1 MSLTGVPNRTAYS
14 VLLALAGKV
23 PAGTTPGLNRL
34 LAEYDLASPVRAIAT
49 FTARPTADQVDAL
62 EHLGLTV
69 RPMQHVPLADVTGS
83 VSAMQAAVEHGI
95 ATDVYLDER
104 TEDASVG
111 VYRRRHAAWGVLP
124 RVASLVLSLFFV
136 LTLHA
141 QDDQANPGLS
151 RLLAA
156 NSLTSSVRGIAS
168 FEAVPT
174 ADQVRALQQLGLAV
188 QPMKHVALANVAGPV
203 SAMQAAVTNGLASD
217 VYPDERIELFD
228 TASSDAMGAAATRL
242 AGLTG
247 KGVTVAVVDSG
258 CDATH
263 PDLAKRV
270 VHNVK
275 LYSGEYA
282 NVRPDGSNTIVVPV
296 ELLPRS
302 DSDIGGGHGTHVAG
316 IIAADGTSGPG
327 NLGVAPGASLVCY
340 SIGEVLFTTAVVTA
354 YDHMLDQPELWSID
368 VVNNSWGNSFRQFDP
383 RDPVAVVTKAV
394 ADLGV
399 TVVFAAG
406 NSGNGEAAMSLNPF
420 SQAPWVLSVAAE
432 SLSHQR
438 ANFSSN
444 GLVFDNSEPRT
455 VGAGGYTVFSGD
467 RIGVYH
473 PDVTAPGA
481 SISSSCAST
490 GIAIGPCPLYGNA
503 TASGTSMASPHVA
516 GAAAVLLQA
525 NPLLTPA
532 QVRSALQA
540 TAQPVTRTGS
550 TSALAPFWQ
559 VGYGRVDLAAAA
571 SLVQSR
577 NWIKDIANGQ
587 AQADNRVLNADG
599 FKVRRSDFWTW
610 DAPRVAVNGLTDHR
624 TYSVAGID
632 APTTHLS
639 VAISHPSDAVIGRND
654 AMTYIVVV
662 RDASGRE
669 VGRTVEARTGA
680 GTASV
685 LVDLAATGAAPGTFT
700 FEVIGQL
707 AISDPDTLD
716 SESLLGRMVTLQV
729 GQVQRQ

>member
-1 MSLTGVPNRTAYS
+1 MSFINRYHQAGRTAAVVVVIS
-14 VLLALAGKV
+14 LFSAFAVQAQDDQA
-23 PAGTTPGLNRL
+23 TPGLNRL
-34 LAEYDLASPVRAIAT
+34 LAA
-49 FTARPTADQVDAL
+49 
-62 EHLGLTV
+62 H
-69 RPMQHVPLADVTGS
+69 
-83 VSAMQAAVEHGI
+83 AV
-95 ATDVYLDER
+95 
-104 TEDASVG
+104 
-111 VYRRRHAAWGVLP
+111 
-124 RVASLVLSLFFV
+124 
-136 LTLHA
+136 
-141 QDDQANPGLS
+141 
-151 RLLAA
+151 
-156 NSLTSSVRGIAS
+156 TSSVRGVATFDAI
-168 FEAVPT
+168 PT
-174 ADQVRALQQLGLAV
+174 AERVAALQQLGLAV
-188 QPMKHVALANVAGPV
+188 QGMKHVPLANVFGPV
-203 SAMQAAVTNGLASD
+203 SAMQAAVANGLASD

-228 TASSDAMGAAATRL
+228 TVSSDAMGAAVTRQ

-282 NVRPDGSNTIVVPV
+282 NIRPDGSNTIVVPV

-302 DSDIGGGHGTHVAG
+302 DSDVGGGHGTHVAG

-327 NLGVAPGASLVCY
+327 NLGVAPEASLVCY

-354 YDHMLDQPELWSID
+354 YDHMLDQPDLWSID

-399 TVVFAAG
+399 SVVFAAG
-406 NSGNGEAAMSLNPF
+406 NSGNTEAAMSLNPF
-420 SQAPWVLSVAAE
+420 SQAPWVLSVAA
-432 SLSHQR
+432 SSVSHQR
-438 ANFSSN
+438 AYFSSN

-455 VGAGGYTVFSGD
+455 VGAGGYTVFTGD

-473 PDVTAPGA
+473 PDVTAPGLN
-481 SISSSCAST
+481 ISSSCAST

-503 TASGTSMASPHVA
+503 VASGTSMASPHVA
-516 GAAAVLLQA
+516 GAVAVLLQA
-525 NPLLTPA
+525 NPSLTPA

-540 TAQPVTRTGS
+540 TALPVTRTNS
-550 TSALAPFWQ
+550 TTQHAPFWQ
-559 VGYGRVDLAAAA
+559 VGYGRVDLASAA
-571 SLVQSR
+571 SLVSSK
-577 NWIKDIANGQ
+577 NWEKDIVNGQ
-587 AQADNRVLNADG
+587 AQADNRVLNGDG

-610 DAPRVAVNGLTDHR
+610 DAPRVAVNGITDHR
-624 TYSVAGID
+624 TFSVAGID

-654 AMTYIVVV
+654 AMTYVVIV
-662 RDASGRE
+662 RDAAGRE
-669 VGRTVEARTGA
+669 VGRTVEASRGA

-707 AISDPDTLD
+707 AISDPDTID

-729 GQVQRQ
+729 AQVQQQ